1 LQFFTNDTLALTID
15 SSRNLGLG
23 VTPSA
28 WASGFTAM
36 QVRNASFWSTGND
49 ASITANAYY
58 DGSNYRFIG
67 NAGASR
73 VYHNTDGS
81 IGWSQVA
88 SGTAGN
94 AISFTQAM
102 TLTSGGNLLVGTTTD
117 AGFKLDVNGT
127 GRFSSS
133 VTATGN
139 AATTPAFIANNPS
152 GAGGTAQHY
161 VDFTAGA
168 TVIGRILRGNGAS
181 GLVANGLNIDNF
193 DGCQIRLNQLGGSGG
208 SFNVLGGNV
217 GIGTTSPQV
226 AGGGYTGL
234 HINGNG
240 ASLVLSTSG
249 ANLTYLYTLG
259 TGGVDFAIEN
269 SGAQIFRAG
278 SNERMRIT
286 SGGNVLI
293 GTTSD
298 NGAKFQVN
306 GSSTFAGTLN
316 ARSLLIGEDRL
327 YLPGNRL
334 ISDWFSSSLT
344 AGYSTSSNYAWVNGA
359 GNLVLGTDGTERMRI
374 TSVGFTKAS
383 NTGSY
388 WGVSGAFHE
397 NVSNSTGSYIN
408 VFNHSGSDPYGT
420 FIFFTGASPNNTT
433 NIFLRCADSTTNRLI
448 VYSNGNVLNTNGSY
462 GSFSDIKLKENIKD
476 ATPKLD
482 DLLKVKV
489 RNYNLIGEDTKQ
501 IGVIA
506 QELEEIFPGLIDLSI
521 DKDKD
526 GNDLGTTTKSVKYS
540 VFVPMLIKAIQEQ
553 QKQIE
558 ELKNKLS

>member
-1 LQFFTNDTLALTID
+1 
-15 SSRNLGLG
+15 
-23 VTPSA
+23 
-28 WASGFTAM
+28 
-36 QVRNASFWSTGND
+36 
-49 ASITANAYY
+49 
-58 DGSNYRFIG
+58 
-67 NAGASR
+67 
-73 VYHNTDGS
+73 
-81 IGWSQVA
+81 
-88 SGTAGN
+88 
-94 AISFTQAM
+94 
-102 TLTSGGNLLVGTTTD
+102 
-117 AGFKLDVNGT
+117 
-127 GRFSSS
+127 
-133 VTATGN
+133 
-139 AATTPAFIANNPS
+139 
-152 GAGGTAQHY
+152 
-161 VDFTAGA
+161 
-168 TVIGRILRGNGAS
+168 
-181 GLVANGLNIDNF
+181 
-193 DGCQIRLNQLGGSGG
+193 
-208 SFNVLGGNV
+208 
-217 GIGTTSPQV
+217 
-226 AGGGYTGL
+226 
-234 HINGNG
+234 
-240 ASLVLSTSG
+240 
-249 ANLTYLYTLG
+249 
-259 TGGVDFAIEN
+259 
-269 SGAQIFRAG
+269 
-278 SNERMRIT
+278 MRIT